1 MKVLVVGSGGR
12 EHAICYKLAQSRRVT
27 EIFCAP
33 GNGGIASIAT
43 CVDIKANEVDKLTQY
58 AVNGKFD
65 LVFVAPEDPLALGLV
80 DKLEA
85 NGIRAFGPSA
95 AAAVIEASKAFS

>member
-1 MKVLVVGSGGR
+1 M
-12 EHAICYKLAQSRRVT
+12 
-27 EIFCAP
+27 
-33 GNGGIASIAT
+33 
-43 CVDIKANEVDKLTQY
+43 DIKANEVDKLTQY

-95 AAAVIEASKAFS
+95 AAAVIEASKAFSKNLMRKVQHSYCKIRAFR